1 LTAAA
6 LMPTRTTPRQKIDRL
21 RDAIRHHEHCYYVLD
36 NPEISDAEFDQL
48 MKELRI
54 LEAQHPDL
62 ISPDSPTQRVGGKP
76 AEGFVSVLHSVPM
89 LSLDNTYSEDELRE
103 FDKRVGEFSPDRGSG
118 FVCELKIDGLSLAL
132 TYERG
137 HLIRGVT
144 RGDGVRG
151 EEVTFNVKTIRSIP
165 LRLRERSPMA
175 HKPLEVRGE
184 VYLPLT
190 SFNKLNQERV
200 ENGEARFAN
209 PRNAAAGTLRTLDP
223 QVVASRNLDIFVYQM
238 LIDGRVPFAKHSEVL
253 AWLEQAGFKVNR
265 NWRRCPSIS
274 DVVDYCRGWEQKRDS
289 LSYEID
295 GVVVKVDSISLQQ
308 EMGATSKFPR
318 WAVAYKF
325 PARQATTQVRNI
337 LVQVGRTGALTP
349 VADLEPVKL
358 AGSTISRA
366 TLHNEDEIQRLGLK
380 IRDFV
385 LIEKGGDVIPKI
397 VKVLEA
403 RRPPDARDFAMPDRC
418 PVCSGAVYRIEGEA
432 VRRCS
437 NVGCPA
443 KAKES
448 LLHFSSRKAMKIE
461 GLGEALVDQLVD
473 KGLVK
478 DPADLYRLTLE
489 DLVNLERMGQK
500 SAQNLLQQIQQSKTN
515 ELSRVIFGLGI
526 RHVGERTAQ
535 ILAQHYGSMNR
546 LAEASKEELENIFE
560 VGPVVAESIHR
571 FFSQGENRAVI
582 QKLKQSGVNLESKAG
597 TKRSA
602 HLQGMQFV
610 LTGKLPTLTRDE
622 AGQLIE
628 QHGGRVTA
636 SVSKKTDYVVAGE
649 EAGSKLDKA
658 KELGVKVIDEEV
670 FREMIEAG
678 SRVNVSR

>member
-1 LTAAA
+1 
-6 LMPTRTTPRQKIDRL
+6 MPTRTTPRQKIDRL

-54 LEAQHPDL
+54 LEAQQPDL

-103 FDKRVGEFSPDRGSG
+103 FDKRVGEFSRDRGSG
-118 FVCELKIDGLSLAL
+118 YVCELKIDGLSLAL

-165 LRLRERSPMA
+165 LRLREKSQA
-175 HKPLEVRGE
+175 EQKPLEVRGE
-184 VYLPLT
+184 VYFPLT

-223 QVVASRNLDIFVYQM
+223 QVVASRNLDIFVYQI
-238 LIDGRVPFAKHSEVL
+238 LVDGQVPFAKHSEVL
-253 AWLEQAGFKVNR
+253 TWLEQSGFKVNR

-274 DVVDYCRGWEQKRDS
+274 DVVDYCREWEQKRDS

-295 GVVVKVDSISLQQ
+295 GVVVKVDSIPLQQ

-318 WAVAYKF
+318 WSVAYKF
-325 PARQATTQVRNI
+325 PARQATTQVKDI

-380 IRDFV
+380 IGDFV

-403 RRPPDARDFAMPDRC
+403 RRPPEAKDFIMPDRC
-418 PVCSGAVYRIEGEA
+418 PVCSGAVYRAEGEA

-443 KAKES
+443 KVKES

-489 DLVNLERMGQK
+489 GLVNLERMGQK
-500 SAQNLLQQIQQSKTN
+500 SAQNLLQQIEQSKTS

-535 ILAQHYGSMNR
+535 ILAQQYGSMNH
-546 LAEASKEELENIFE
+546 LAGTSKEELENIFE

-597 TKRSA
+597 TKRSSW
-602 HLQGMQFV
+602 LKGMQFV

-622 AGQLIE
+622 AAQLIE

-658 KELGVKVIDEEV
+658 KELGVKVIDEAA
-670 FREMIEAG
+670 FREMVEA
-678 SRVNVSR
+678 STSLLSPLAR

>member
-1 LTAAA
+1 
-6 LMPTRTTPRQKIDRL
+6 MPKRTTPQQKIDRL

-48 MKELRI
+48 MEELRI

-76 AEGFVSVLHSVPM
+76 AKGFVSVLHSVPM

-103 FDKRVGEFSPDRGSG
+103 FDKRVGEFSRNRGSG
-118 FVCELKIDGLSLAL
+118 YVCELKIDGLSLAL
-132 TYERG
+132 TYEQG
-137 HLIRGVT
+137 YLIRGVT

-151 EEVTFNVKTIRSIP
+151 EEVTFNVKTLRSIP

-200 ENGEARFAN
+200 ENEEARFAN

-223 QVVASRNLDIFVYQM
+223 QVVASRNLDIFVYQV
-238 LIDGRVPFAKHSEVL
+238 LVDGQVPFAKHSEVL
-253 AWLEQAGFKVNR
+253 TWLEQAGFKVNR
-265 NWRRCPSIS
+265 SWRRCPSIS
-274 DVVDYCRGWEQKRDS
+274 DVVHYCREWEQKRDS

-295 GVVVKVDSISLQQ
+295 GVVVKVDSIPLQQ

-318 WAVAYKF
+318 WAVAFKF
-325 PARQATTQVRNI
+325 PARQATTQVKDI

-418 PVCSGAVYRIEGEA
+418 PVCSGAVYRTEGEA

-500 SAQNLLQQIQQSKTN
+500 SVQNLLQQIQQSKTN

-546 LAEASKEELENIFE
+546 LAEVSKEELENVFE

-571 FFSQGENRAVI
+571 FFSSNASSRCSPSEVVSI
-582 QKLKQSGVNLESKAG
+582 S
-597 TKRSA
+597 
-602 HLQGMQFV
+602 
-610 LTGKLPTLTRDE
+610 LPSSPPETMRFPSDALLR
-622 AGQLIE
+622 
-628 QHGGRVTA
+628 TA
-636 SVSKKTDYVVAGE
+636 PA
-649 EAGSKLDKA
+649 
-658 KELGVKVIDEEV
+658 
-670 FREMIEAG
+670 
-678 SRVNVSR
+678 